1 MRPIV
6 CPETSVRNYHYS
18 LRNDHEEFSSNNG
31 INFVV
36 HSLILIKANPGI
48 LMDLLFDSLQEQE
61 IVLFS

>member
-1 MRPIV
+1 MRPIG

-18 LRNDHEEFSSNNG
+18 LRNDPEEHSSPNG

-48 LMDLLFDSLQEQE
+48 LMELLFDPLQEQA
-61 IVLFS
+61 IVLFA